1 MLITFVLLQ
10 INKKCYTVGKIE
22 GIDMKESNNA
32 QELLDIIQKSKH
44 VAVLTGAG
52 ISTLSGIPDFR
63 GVGGLYSRKDIDAN
77 KLFDI
82 HYFRRDPSYYYI
94 NTRNFLYEVAAKPNI
109 VHETL
114 AKMEQK
120 GLIKAVITQNIDLL
134 HQKAGSKTVFELH
147 GSPMKHYCL
156 SCGKEFDFDT
166 VLSMIQEKEVPY
178 CPHCGGIIKPKIVF
192 FGESLPEYD
201 LDNAEYHA
209 QHADFLLVLGTSL
222 TVYPAAAIPEITYRA
237 GGKLGIVNASPT
249 YIDKEVIYKA
259 NDLGEIFEKLNA
271 FL

>member
-1 MLITFVLLQ
+1 MQ
-10 INKKCYTVGKIE
+10 KN
-22 GIDMKESNNA
+22 NNA
-32 QELLDIIQKSKH
+32 QELLEIIKNSKH

-82 HYFRRDPSYYYI
+82 HYFKKDPAYYYK
-94 NTRNFLYEVAAKPNI
+94 NSRDFLYESAARPNI
-109 VHETL
+109 VHESL
-114 AKMEQK
+114 AKLEEK

-147 GSPMKHYCL
+147 GSPKQHYCL
-156 SCGKEFDFDT
+156 SCGKEFDFDN
-166 VLSMIQEKEVPY
+166 VLSMLQKVDVPT
-178 CPHCGGIIKPKIVF
+178 CPDCGGILKPRIVF

-209 QHADFLLVLGTSL
+209 KKADFLLVLGTSL
-222 TVYPAAAIPEITYRA
+222 TVYPAAAIPEITHRS
-237 GGKLGIVNASPT
+237 GGKLGIVNASST
-249 YIDKEVIYKA
+249 YVDNACVFKA
-259 NDLGEIFEKLNA
+259 ADLGCIFEELNV
-271 FL
+271 LL